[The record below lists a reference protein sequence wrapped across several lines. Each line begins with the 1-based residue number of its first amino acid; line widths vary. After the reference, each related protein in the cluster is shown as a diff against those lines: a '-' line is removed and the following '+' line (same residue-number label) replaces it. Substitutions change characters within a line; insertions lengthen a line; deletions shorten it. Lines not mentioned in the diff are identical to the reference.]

1 MLTPYGNLFFFYIM
15 VLGLI
20 PAIILG
26 IYEKRIKYYGTFLS
40 ATMLILFIGNNKKGI
55 VCFGLFYIG
64 QVILMKLYLYIAR
77 KNTSIWIMRIMV
89 LLSILPLILVKF
101 NRFIT
106 PKTLGFIGI
115 SYITFRTVQILIEIH
130 DGLIKE
136 MNLLEYTYFLIF
148 FPSISSG
155 PIDRS
160 RDFQNNI
167 NKKISR
173 KEYINEYLP
182 VGIHKILMGILYKFV
197 IATLIYNLWL
207 NNIPK
212 VDILTNASKIHSF
225 TTILNYMYAYTLY
238 LFFDFAGYSFL
249 AIGTGYFLGVK
260 LPENFNK
267 PFLSKD
273 MKEFWNR
280 WHMSLSFWF
289 RDFIYTRFVMSSMRK
304 KRFKSRYTSSYIGYF
319 LTMLTMGIWHG
330 IYFYYI
336 IYGVYEG
343 LILAGTDYF
352 QRNSKF
358 YKKNKKKKWFQYV
371 SMFITFH
378 LVCFGMLLFSGYLF
392 NK

>member
-55 VCFGLFYIG
+55 VCFGLFYIE

-343 LILAGTDYF
+343 MILAGTDYF